1 MGRRRSS
8 STWWATDGTCWGRRE
23 QRWSL
28 ATAACSPDGS
38 ADGRAVARCALG
50 QDAVVSSG
58 ELERGR
64 PLVVLLCGVAGSG
77 KTTYAQ
83 QLETQGYVR
92 LSIDE
97 EVWARFGRYG
107 IDYGPADYAQL
118 SAAAEDVLRERLVTL
133 VRQGRD
139 VVVDFSFWQRAS
151 RDRYKRL
158 VEATGGTWRLI
169 HLKVDPVLLRQ
180 RLDGRAKRFDAN
192 AAFPITEDTLAAYL
206 AGFEEPRGE
215 GEDVIFFG
223 KPY

>member
-1 MGRRRSS
+1 MSDADPSHARS
-8 STWWATDGTCWGRRE
+8 
-23 QRWSL
+23 
-28 ATAACSPDGS
+28 
-38 ADGRAVARCALG
+38 G
-50 QDAVVSSG
+50 QHGEVSSG
-58 ELERGR
+58 EVAPGR
-64 PLVVLLCGVAGSG
+64 PVVVLLCGVAGSG

-83 QLETQGYVR
+83 QLETDGYVR

-107 IDYGPADYAQL
+107 IDYDPADYARL

-133 VRQGRD
+133 IRQGRD

-169 HLKVDPVLLRQ
+169 YLKVDPVVLRQ
-180 RLDGRAKRFDAN
+180 RLNDRAGRFDAN
-192 AAFPITEDTLAAYL
+192 AAFPIKQGTLAAYL

-215 GEDVIFFG
+215 GEDVNPFG
-223 KPY
+223 DPS